1 MTKFKCKCIKEVKY
15 FDSFSVGRFYEGVI
29 SEYETGVTIL
39 GPNKE
44 QETYFSQGHFEAH
57 FEII

>member
-1 MTKFKCKCIKEVKY
+1 MEKFKCKCIKEVKY
-15 FDSFSVGRFYEGVI
+15 FGFSAGQFYEGVI
-29 SEYETGVTIL
+29 SSYETGVTIL

-44 QETYFSQGHFEAH
+44 QETYFSQGHFDEH

>member
-1 MTKFKCKCIKEVKY
+1 MEKFKCKCIKEVKY
-15 FDSFSVGRFYEGVI
+15 FNFEPGLFYEGVT
-29 SEYETGVTIL
+29 SPYETGVTIL

-44 QETYFSQGHFEAH
+44 QETCFSQGHFDEH

>member
-1 MTKFKCKCIKEVKY
+1 MEKFKCKCIKEIGCFNFY
-15 FDSFSVGRFYEGVI
+15 VGQFYEGTI
-29 SEYETGVTIL
+29 SSYETGVTIL

-44 QETYFSQGHFEAH
+44 QETYFSQGLFNEH

>member
-1 MTKFKCKCIKEVKY
+1 LEKFKCKCIKEVKY
-15 FDSFSVGRFYEGVI
+15 FNFEPGQFYEGII
-29 SEYETGVTIL
+29 SSYETGVTIL

-44 QETYFSQGHFEAH
+44 QETYFSQGHFDEH